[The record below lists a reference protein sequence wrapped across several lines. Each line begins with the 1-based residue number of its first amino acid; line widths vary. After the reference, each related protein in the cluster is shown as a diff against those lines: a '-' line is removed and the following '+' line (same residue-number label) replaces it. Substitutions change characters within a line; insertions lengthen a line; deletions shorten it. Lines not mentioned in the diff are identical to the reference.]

1 MAKQLKIWNGRAHGQ
16 KYKRGHVYV
25 AAYSQKQAAELVSKA
40 CFGEEHPDLISVN
53 EIRTYYSAGA
63 WGNPM
68 NGIEPTEPCV
78 YIQEVQ
84 FSKEKP
90 VRII

>member
-1 MAKQLKIWNGRAHGQ
+1 MAKQLKIWNGRAHGS

-25 AAYSQKQAAELVSKA
+25 AAYSLKQAAELVSKA
-40 CFGEEHPDLISVN
+40 CFGEEHPNLVSVT
-53 EIRTYYSAGA
+53 EIRTYYNSGA
-63 WGNPM
+63 WGTPM

-78 YIQEVQ
+78 YIEEVPY
-84 FSKEKP
+84 SKEKP

>member
-1 MAKQLKIWNGRAHGQ
+1 MAKQLKIWNGRGHGR
-16 KYKRGHVYV
+16 KYSRGHVYV
-25 AAYSQKQAAELVSKA
+25 AAYTQKQAAELVSKA
-40 CFGEEHPDLISVN
+40 CFGEEYPDLVSVN
-53 EIRTYYSAGA
+53 EIRTYYSSGS

-78 YIQEVQ
+78 YIQETS
-84 FSKEKP
+84 FSNEKP

>member
-1 MAKQLKIWNGRAHGQ
+1 MVKQLKIWNGRAHGS

-40 CFGEEHPDLISVN
+40 CFGEEYPDIVSVH
-53 EIRTYYSAGA
+53 EIKTYYSPGA
-63 WGNPM
+63 WGNSM

-84 FSKEKP
+84 FSGEKP